1 MDALAA
7 AHAARG
13 PVVDLGGRFML
24 DRSTFARGVEVGFPP
39 GFEFY
44 VLGRFG
50 VLGAVSAD
58 VIAAAAVFINPAK
71 LATYWN
77 TATSIASPDKGVALF
92 LDVCQSYGRAHL
104 EDGPD
109 LNRFVELAEKVVDDA
124 SMINAPIA
132 AGWRAL
138 DRANDAPGRAQTL
151 LQILRELR
159 GARHAVAIHAGGLS
173 PLDAIIAGPGGEANA
188 KLFGWPEPFPD
199 PAPLADRRK
208 AAEAKTDELSA
219 ADLSALTDAERDE
232 FIAVLERI
240 RATATK

>member
-1 MDALAA
+1 
-7 AHAARG
+7 
-13 PVVDLGGRFML
+13 ML
-24 DRSTFARGVEVGFPP
+24 DRSTFARGAEVGFAP

-44 VLGRFG
+44 LLGRFG
-50 VLGAVSAD
+50 VLGAASAD
-58 VIAAAAVFINPAK
+58 VVAAAAVFINPAA
-71 LATYWN
+71 LASYWH
-77 TATSIASPDKGVALF
+77 TATAIASPEKGAALF
-92 LDVCQSYGRAHL
+92 LDVCQNYGRAHL
-104 EDGPD
+104 EDGPE
-109 LNRFVELAEKVVDDA
+109 LERFTELAEKVVDHA

-138 DRANDAPGRAQTL
+138 ERARDVPGRAQTL

-199 PAPLADRRK
+199 PAPIADRRA

-219 ADLSALTDAERDE
+219 ADFSVLRDRERDE
-232 FIAVLERI
+232 LVAALQHL

>member
-1 MDALAA
+1 MDTLAA

-24 DRSTFARGVEVGFPP
+24 DRATFGRGAELGFRP

-50 VLGAVSAD
+50 VLGAAP
-58 VIAAAAVFINPAK
+58 AAVVAASAPFINPAK
-71 LATYWN
+71 LVEDWN
-77 TATSIASPDKGVALF
+77 NAIAIAAPEKGVALY
-92 LDVCQSYGRAHL
+92 LDICQRYGRDHL
-104 EDGPD
+104 ADGPD
-109 LNRFVELAEKVVDDA
+109 LDRFVALAEKVVDDA

-138 DRANDAPGRAQTL
+138 ERASDARGRAQQL
-151 LQILRELR
+151 LQTLRELR
-159 GARHAVAIHAGGLS
+159 GARHAVAVHAEGLS
-173 PLDAIIAGPGGEANA
+173 PIEAIIAGPGGVPNA
-188 KLFGWPEPFPD
+188 QLFGWSEPYPD
-199 PAPLADRRK
+199 PAPLADRRA

-219 ADLSALTDAERDE
+219 ADFSVLTDAERDE
-232 FIAVLERI
+232 FIAALERI

>member
-24 DRSTFARGVEVGFPP
+24 DRSTFARGVELGFPP

-44 VLGRFG
+44 VLGRLG
-50 VLGAVSAD
+50 VLGAVPAD
-58 VIAAAAVFINPAK
+58 VIAAAAVFIKPVA
-71 LATYWN
+71 LASYWN
-77 TATSIASPDKGVALF
+77 KATEIAPPDKGAALF

-104 EDGPD
+104 APSTD
-109 LNRFVELAEKVVDDA
+109 LDRFIELAERVVDQA

-138 DRANDAPGRAQTL
+138 ERASDSPGRAQTL

-199 PAPLADRRK
+199 PAPLTDRRA

-219 ADLSALTDAERDE
+219 ADFSVLTDAERDE
-232 FIAVLERI
+232 LIAVLQRI